1 MDEKSKINSYST
13 GIGARGSNIT
23 LDISGSITITNVKIG
38 NSDSACYAIAT
49 NGTYSNDTITVNKG
63 AQIACEEGWGIYAP
77 ATGSVTNILGGTIS
91 GATGIELRAGS
102 LNITGGTITSTVT
115 TIEDFGTQPNG
126 SGTTVWGA
134 AVAVSQHSTNKDTVA
149 TISGGELSGAY
160 ALYEEDLMDE
170 KDRDKIK
177 LTVQGGAFKGAL
189 HSQNCE
195 KFVTGGVFSDEVDE
209 KYRAT
214 GYESFQKADGSY
226 SVCNH
231 GADKSQVEFVAE
243 SDATCTEDG
252 NVAYWHC
259 FKCDT
264 YFSDKDLTQEIA
276 LSATVAPKTG
286 HEASKT
292 GAVAPTCTEDG
303 NVAYWHCSKC
313 DTYFSDKDLTQEIS
327 LDDTVVAATK
337 HEEASKTE
345 AKAATCTEAGNVE
358 YWYCP
363 ACGEYFSDKALTKQI
378 AQADTVLADTAH
390 ANAAKVEAKAATET
404 EDGNVTY
411 WHCPDCGKYF
421 SDETLT
427 KEIAQA
433 DTVVPA
439 TGAAAPAPAEP
450 TEPAPASPATPEPSE
465 PEPETPAADEPST
478 PAADGAQAEPEAP
491 ATDEPAAPATD
502 ETGAPS
508 DDGAAAAPAAGSS
521 SSNAAAPSIVQ
532 TGDASG
538 TAARAAALLA
548 AVSGAAG
555 ALLLSLRRRVL
566 SGKRAE

>member
-1 MDEKSKINSYST
+1 VKST
-13 GIGARGSNIT
+13 
-23 LDISGSITITNVKIG
+23 
-38 NSDSACYAIAT
+38 
-49 NGTYSNDTITVNKG
+49 
-63 AQIACEEGWGIYAP
+63 
-77 ATGSVTNILGGTIS
+77 TNIFGGTIS
-91 GATGIELRAGS
+91 GITGIELRGGN
-102 LNITGGTITSTVT
+102 LNIYKGSKITGTGEFSTEENKNGSTVK
-115 TIEDFGTQPNG
+115 
-126 SGTTVWGA
+126 GA
-134 AVAVSQHSTNKDTVA
+134 AVAVSQHTTNDNPMVV
-149 TISGGELSGAY
+149 TITGGELSGTY
-160 ALYEEDLMDE
+160 ALYEADLQDSDSKGVE
-170 KDRDKIK
+170 LYVR
-177 LTVQGGAFKGAL
+177 GGDFSGTESAL
-189 HSQNCE
+189 YSMNITG
-195 KFVTGGVFSDEVDE
+195 FVTGGMFSDEVVE
-209 KYRAT
+209 KYLAE
-214 GYESFQKADGSY
+214 GYVSFQKTADRY

-231 GADKSQVEFVAE
+231 NADNTDGESPVTGVEAK
-243 SDATCTEDG
+243 DPTCTEGG

-259 FKCDT
+259 SKCDT
-264 YFSDKDLTQEIA
+264 YFLNGDLTMVAMDGTA
-276 LSATVAPKTG
+276 LAAAG
-286 HEASKT
+286 HKASRT
-292 GAVAPTCTEDG
+292 EAVAPTCTEDG
-303 NVAYWHCSKC
+303 NVAYWSCAKC